1 MHDLIACLLI
11 VEMIDWLN
19 WIFIGLAAFVAM
31 AITASMVMI
40 FHRHD
45 LHADRRSVRDDFDNK
60 LEISAEMA
68 RQILGLSEIRDD
80 RGHGTYTGGDHV

>member
-1 MHDLIACLLI
+1 
-11 VEMIDWLN
+11 
-19 WIFIGLAAFVAM
+19 
-31 AITASMVMI
+31 MVMI